1 VLKLNPISQVKHG
14 IINVGD
20 LPIPFDIVLNAAV
33 LVVVLTFV
41 FLKVSWKESILTSK
55 ESLFSTKQSLTGKLF
70 GLLILLFLT
79 VPGLINN
86 EPAKTSISPLIL
98 WIFLWV
104 AVPVLGLFFGDLYAK
119 FNPLAIIVNREG
131 VSQNVYFASFLFLG
145 LTWFELVW
153 NKPGN
158 PRHIGVVFLIL
169 LTVVTILQKFY
180 KKTIIEVDPLLLLH
194 HLYSKMRITNKSP
207 VFKTL
212 LNNISNLAQLKG
224 MEYFILLMIG
234 TVTYDG
240 LRETTFW
247 FNLFGSQTYETFFST
262 VAFLLMNLL
271 IIVFYRF
278 ACFFAI
284 RVSGEKL
291 DLNDISLKF
300 GHTMLPIAFAYHV
313 THYLSLLLFEF
324 QTVLYR
330 LNDPFGF
337 GWNLFNIQEPVVDY
351 FIEPIVLWIIM
362 VIVTLAGHMLSVVL
376 AHDLSVKLFGHQKS
390 DKTQYIFLFITVALT
405 LQALFVLSVA

>member
-1 VLKLNPISQVKHG
+1 M
-14 IINVGD
+14 
-20 LPIPFDIVLNAAV
+20 VLNSAV
-33 LVVVLTFV
+33 LVVVVTFV
-41 FLKVSWKESILTSK
+41 FLKISWKESILTSQ
-55 ESLFSTKQSLTGKLF
+55 ETLFSTKQSLPGKVF
-70 GLLILLFLT
+70 GFIILLLLT
-79 VPGLINN
+79 VPGLVNN
-86 EPAKTSISPLIL
+86 EPAKTSITPLIL
-98 WIFLWV
+98 WIFLWI
-104 AVPVLGLFFGDLYAK
+104 AVPVLGLVFGDLYAK
-119 FNPLAIIVNREG
+119 FNPLALIVNREG
-131 VSQNVYFASFLFLG
+131 VSHNVYFASFLFLC

-158 PRHIGVVFLIL
+158 PRHIGIVFLVL
-169 LTVVTILQKFY
+169 LVVVSVVQRFY
-180 KKTIIEVDPLLLLH
+180 NKTIIEVDPLLLLH
-194 HLYSKMRITNKSP
+194 HLYSKMRITNSKP
-207 VFKTL
+207 VFRTL

-247 FNLFGSQTYETFFST
+247 FDLFGSQTYQTSFST

-278 ACFFAI
+278 ACYFAI
-284 RVSGEKL
+284 RVSGE
-291 DLNDISLKF
+291 DLNLNEISLKF

-324 QTVLYR
+324 QTVVYR

-337 GWNLFNIQEPVVDY
+337 GWNLFNVQEPEVNY
-351 FIEPIVLWIIM
+351 FLEPIALWTIM

-390 DKTQYIFLFITVALT
+390 DKTQYVFLFITVALT

>member
-1 VLKLNPISQVKHG
+1 LVKISPQLKHG

-20 LPIPFDIVLNAAV
+20 LPIPFDMVLNSAV
-33 LVVVLTFV
+33 LVVVVTFV
-41 FLKVSWKESILTSK
+41 FLKISWKESILTSQ
-55 ESLFSTKQSLTGKLF
+55 ETLFSTKQSLLGKVF
-70 GLLILLFLT
+70 GFIILLLLT
-79 VPGLINN
+79 VPGLVNN
-86 EPAKTSISPLIL
+86 EPAKTSITPLIL
-98 WIFLWV
+98 WIFLWI
-104 AVPVLGLFFGDLYAK
+104 AVPVLGLVFGDLYAK
-119 FNPLAIIVNREG
+119 FNPLALIVNREG
-131 VSQNVYFASFLFLG
+131 VSHNVYFASFLFLC

-158 PRHIGVVFLIL
+158 PRHIGIVFLVL
-169 LTVVTILQKFY
+169 LVVVSVVQRFY
-180 KKTIIEVDPLLLLH
+180 NKTIIEVDPLLLLH
-194 HLYSKMRITNKSP
+194 HLYSKMRITNSKP
-207 VFKTL
+207 VFRTL

-247 FNLFGSQTYETFFST
+247 FDLFGSQTYQTSFST

-278 ACFFAI
+278 ACYFAI
-284 RVSGEKL
+284 RVSGE
-291 DLNDISLKF
+291 DLNLNEISLKF

-324 QTVLYR
+324 QTVVYR

-337 GWNLFNIQEPVVDY
+337 GWNLFNVQEPEVNY
-351 FIEPIVLWIIM
+351 FLEPIALWTIM

-390 DKTQYIFLFITVALT
+390 DKTQYVFLFITVALT

>member
-1 VLKLNPISQVKHG
+1 MLNNSNLRHG

-20 LPIPFDIVLNAAV
+20 LPIPFDLVLNAAV

-55 ESLFSTKQSLTGKLF
+55 ETLFSTKQSTSGKLF
-70 GLLILLFLT
+70 GFLILALLT

-86 EPAKTSISPLIL
+86 EAATVSITPLIL
-98 WIFLWV
+98 WVFLWIG
-104 AVPVLGLFFGDLYAK
+104 VPVLGLLFGDLYAK
-119 FNPLAIIVNREG
+119 FNPLSILVNREG
-131 VSQNVYFASFLFLG
+131 EANNVYPAAFLFIC

-153 NKPGN
+153 SKPGN
-158 PRHIGVVFLIL
+158 PRHIGIVFLVL
-169 LTVVTILQKFY
+169 LVVVSVVQRFY
-180 KKTIIEVDPLLLLH
+180 NKTLIEVDPLLLLH
-194 HLYSKMRITNKSP
+194 HLYSKMRITNSKP
-207 VFKTL
+207 LFRTL

-247 FNLFGSQTYETFFST
+247 FELFGSQTYETSFST

-278 ACFFAI
+278 ACYFAI
-284 RVSGEKL
+284 RVSGE
-291 DLNDISLKF
+291 DLNLNEISLKF

-324 QTVLYR
+324 QTVVYR

-337 GWNLFNIQEPVVDY
+337 GWNLFNVQEPEVNY
-351 FIEPIVLWIIM
+351 FLEPIALWTIM

-390 DKTQYIFLFITVALT
+390 DKTQYVFLFITVALT

>member
-1 VLKLNPISQVKHG
+1 MLNSVSLRHG

-20 LPIPFDIVLNAAV
+20 LPIPFDLVLNAAV
-33 LVVVLTFV
+33 LTIVLTFV

-55 ESLFSTKQSLTGKLF
+55 ESLFSTKQSLSGKLF
-70 GLLILLFLT
+70 GFLILLLLT

-86 EPAKTSISPLIL
+86 EPAKTSITPLIL
-98 WIFLWV
+98 WIFLWI
-104 AVPVLGLFFGDLYAK
+104 AVPVLGLIFGDLYAK
-119 FNPLAIIVNREG
+119 FNPLAIITNRDG
-131 VSQNVYFASFLFLG
+131 VSKNVYFASFLFLC

-158 PRHIGVVFLIL
+158 PRHIGFVFLTLLIL
-169 LTVVTILQKFY
+169 VTIVQRFY
-180 KKTIIEVDPLLLLH
+180 NKTIIEVDPLLLLH

-207 VFKTL
+207 FLKTL

-247 FNLFGSQTYETFFST
+247 FDLFGSQTYETFFST
-262 VAFLLMNLL
+262 VAFLSMNLL
-271 IIVFYRF
+271 IILFYRF
-278 ACFFAI
+278 ACYFAI
-284 RVSGEKL
+284 RISGENFN
-291 DLNDISLKF
+291 LNEISLKF

-330 LNDPFGF
+330 LKDPLGF
-337 GWNLFNIQEPVVDY
+337 GRNLLNIQEPVVDY
-351 FIEPIVLWIIM
+351 FIEPIVLWVVM

-376 AHDLSVKLFGHQKS
+376 AHDLSVKLFGHRKS

>member
-1 VLKLNPISQVKHG
+1 VKISPQLSHG

-20 LPIPFDIVLNAAV
+20 LPIPFDMVLNAAV
-33 LVVVLTFV
+33 LVVVVTFV
-41 FLKVSWKESILTSK
+41 FLKISWKESILTSQ
-55 ESLFSTKQSLTGKLF
+55 ETLFSTKQSLPGKVF
-70 GLLILLFLT
+70 GFIILLLLT

-86 EPAKTSISPLIL
+86 EPAKTSITPLIL
-98 WIFLWV
+98 WIFLWI
-104 AVPVLGLFFGDLYAK
+104 AVPVLGLVFGDLYAK
-119 FNPLAIIVNREG
+119 FNPLALIMNREG
-131 VSQNVYFASFLFLG
+131 VSSNVYFASFLFLC

-158 PRHIGVVFLIL
+158 PRHIGVVFLVL
-169 LTVVTILQKFY
+169 LVVVSVVQKFY
-180 KKTIIEVDPLLLLH
+180 NKTLIEVDPLLLLH
-194 HLYSKMRITNKSP
+194 HLYSKMRITNSKP
-207 VFKTL
+207 VFRTL

-224 MEYFILLMIG
+224 IEYFILLMIG

-247 FNLFGSQTYETFFST
+247 FDLFGSQTYQTSFST

-278 ACFFAI
+278 ACYFAI
-284 RVSGEKL
+284 RVSGE
-291 DLNDISLKF
+291 DLNLNEISLKF

-324 QTVLYR
+324 QTVVYR

-337 GWNLFNIQEPVVDY
+337 GWNLFNVQEPEVNY
-351 FIEPIVLWIIM
+351 FLEPIALWTIM

-390 DKTQYIFLFITVALT
+390 DKTQYVFLFITVALT

>member
-1 VLKLNPISQVKHG
+1 MKISPQLNHG

-20 LPIPFDIVLNAAV
+20 LPIPFDMVLNSAV
-33 LVVVLTFV
+33 LVVVVTFV
-41 FLKVSWKESILTSK
+41 FLKISWKESILTSQ
-55 ESLFSTKQSLTGKLF
+55 ETLFSTKQSLSGKVF
-70 GLLILLFLT
+70 GFIIIVLLT

-86 EPAKTSISPLIL
+86 EPAKTSITPLVL
-98 WIFLWV
+98 WIFLWI
-104 AVPVLGLFFGDLYAK
+104 AVPVLGLIFGDLYAK
-119 FNPLAIIVNREG
+119 FNPLALIVNREG
-131 VSQNVYFASFLFLG
+131 VSHNVYFASFLFLC

-158 PRHIGVVFLIL
+158 PRHIGIVFLVL
-169 LTVVTILQKFY
+169 LVVVSVIQRFY
-180 KKTIIEVDPLLLLH
+180 NKTIIEVDPLLLLH
-194 HLYSKMRITNKSP
+194 HLYSKMRITNSKP
-207 VFKTL
+207 VFRTL

-247 FNLFGSQTYETFFST
+247 FELFGSQTYETSFST

-278 ACFFAI
+278 ACYFAI
-284 RVSGEKL
+284 RVSGE
-291 DLNDISLKF
+291 DLNLNEISLKF

-324 QTVLYR
+324 QTVVYR

-337 GWNLFNIQEPVVDY
+337 GWNLFNVQEPEVNY
-351 FIEPIVLWIIM
+351 FLEPIALWTIM

-390 DKTQYIFLFITVALT
+390 DKTQYVFLFITVALT

>member
-1 VLKLNPISQVKHG
+1 MIKYTFLPQVEHG

-20 LPIPFDIVLNAAV
+20 LPIPFNIVLNAAV
-33 LVVVLTFV
+33 LVIVLTFV
-41 FLKVSWKESILTSK
+41 FLKTSWKESILTSQ
-55 ESLFSTKQSLTGKLF
+55 ESLFSTKQSFTGKSF
-70 GLLILLFLT
+70 GFLILLLLT
-79 VPGLINN
+79 IPGLINN
-86 EPAKTSISPLIL
+86 EAATTSITPLVL
-98 WIFLWV
+98 WIFLWI
-104 AVPVLGLFFGDLYAK
+104 AVPVLGLIFGDLYAK
-119 FNPLAIIVNREG
+119 FNPLALIVNREG
-131 VSQNVYFASFLFLG
+131 VSHNVYFASVLFLC

-158 PRHIGVVFLIL
+158 PRHIGIVFLIL
-169 LTVVTILQKFY
+169 ITVVSLLQKFY

-194 HLYSKMRITNKSP
+194 HLYSKLRITNKTP
-207 VFKTL
+207 VFKNL

-247 FNLFGSQTYETFFST
+247 FELFGSQTYEIFFST
-262 VAFLLMNLL
+262 GAFLLMNLL

-278 ACFFAI
+278 ACYFAI
-284 RVSGEKL
+284 RVSGEKF
-291 DLNDISLKF
+291 DLNEISLKF

-351 FIEPIVLWIIM
+351 FIEPIVLWIVM

-405 LQALFVLSVA
+405 LQA

>member
-1 VLKLNPISQVKHG
+1 M
-14 IINVGD
+14 
-20 LPIPFDIVLNAAV
+20 VLNAAV
-33 LVVVLTFV
+33 LVVVVTFV
-41 FLKVSWKESILTSK
+41 FLKISWKESILTSQ
-55 ESLFSTKQSLTGKLF
+55 ETLFSTKQSLLGKVF
-70 GLLILLFLT
+70 GFIILLLLT
-79 VPGLINN
+79 VPGLVNN
-86 EPAKTSISPLIL
+86 ESAKTSITPLVL
-98 WIFLWV
+98 WIFLWI
-104 AVPVLGLFFGDLYAK
+104 AVPVLGLVFGDLYAK
-119 FNPLAIIVNREG
+119 FNPLALIVNREG
-131 VSQNVYFASFLFLG
+131 VSRNVYFASFLFLC

-158 PRHIGVVFLIL
+158 PRHIGIVFLVL
-169 LTVVTILQKFY
+169 LVVVSVVQRFY
-180 KKTIIEVDPLLLLH
+180 NKTIIEVDPLLLLH
-194 HLYSKMRITNKSP
+194 HLYSKMRITNSKP
-207 VFKTL
+207 VFRTL

-247 FNLFGSQTYETFFST
+247 FELFGSQTYETSFST
-262 VAFLLMNLL
+262 VAFLLINLL

-278 ACFFAI
+278 ACYFAI
-284 RVSGEKL
+284 RVSGE
-291 DLNDISLKF
+291 DLNLNEISLKF

-324 QTVLYR
+324 QTVVYR

-337 GWNLFNIQEPVVDY
+337 GWNLFNVQEPEVNY
-351 FIEPIVLWIIM
+351 FLEPIALWTIM

>member
-1 VLKLNPISQVKHG
+1 MPQLNHG

-20 LPIPFDIVLNAAV
+20 LPIPFDMVLNAAV
-33 LVVVLTFV
+33 LTIVLTFV

-55 ESLFSTKQSLTGKLF
+55 ETLFSTKQSTSGKLF
-70 GLLILLFLT
+70 GFLILALLM

-86 EPAKTSISPLIL
+86 EAATVSITPLIL
-98 WIFLWV
+98 WVFLWIG
-104 AVPVLGLFFGDLYAK
+104 VPVLGLLFGDLYAK
-119 FNPLAIIVNREG
+119 FNPLSILVNREG
-131 VSQNVYFASFLFLG
+131 EAKNVYLAAFLFVC

-153 NKPGN
+153 SKPGN
-158 PRHIGVVFLIL
+158 PRHIAIVFLIL
-169 LTVVTILQKFY
+169 FLTVSALQKYY

-194 HLYSKMRITNKSP
+194 HLYSKMRVTNKSP

-212 LNNISNLAQLKG
+212 LNNLANLAQLKG

-247 FNLFGSQTYETFFST
+247 FNIFGSRTYETFFST
-262 VAFLLMNLL
+262 IAFLSMNL
-271 IIVFYRF
+271 IVIVFYRF
-278 ACFFAI
+278 ACYFAI
-284 RVSGEKL
+284 KVSRE
-291 DLNDISLKF
+291 DIELNEISLKF

-313 THYLSLLLFEF
+313 THYLGLLLFES

-337 GWNLFNIQEPVVDY
+337 GWNLFNIQNATVDYFLEPVV
-351 FIEPIVLWIIM
+351 LWTIM
-362 VIVTLAGHMLSVVL
+362 VIVTLAGHMISVVL
-376 AHDLSVKLFGHQKS
+376 AHDLAVKIFGHQQS

-405 LQALFVLSVA
+405 LQALFVLSVP

>member
-1 VLKLNPISQVKHG
+1 MKISPQLSHG

-20 LPIPFDIVLNAAV
+20 LPIPFDMVLNAAV
-33 LVVVLTFV
+33 LVVVVTFV
-41 FLKVSWKESILTSK
+41 FLKISWKESILTSQ
-55 ESLFSTKQSLTGKLF
+55 ETLFSTKQSLPGKVF
-70 GLLILLFLT
+70 GFIILLLLT

-86 EPAKTSISPLIL
+86 EPAKTSITPLIL
-98 WIFLWV
+98 WIFLWI
-104 AVPVLGLFFGDLYAK
+104 AVPVLGLVFGDLYAK
-119 FNPLAIIVNREG
+119 FNPLALIVNREG
-131 VSQNVYFASFLFLG
+131 VSSNVYFASFLFLC

-158 PRHIGVVFLIL
+158 PRHIGVVFLVL
-169 LTVVTILQKFY
+169 LVVVSAVQKFY
-180 KKTIIEVDPLLLLH
+180 NKTLIEVDPLLLLH
-194 HLYSKMRITNKSP
+194 HLYSKMRITNSKP
-207 VFKTL
+207 VFRTL

-224 MEYFILLMIG
+224 IEYFILLMIG

-247 FNLFGSQTYETFFST
+247 FDLFGSQTYQTSFST

-278 ACFFAI
+278 ACYFAI
-284 RVSGEKL
+284 RVSGE
-291 DLNDISLKF
+291 DFNLNEISLKF

-324 QTVLYR
+324 QTVVYR

-337 GWNLFNIQEPVVDY
+337 GWNLFNVQEPEVNY
-351 FIEPIVLWIIM
+351 FLEPIALWTIM

-390 DKTQYIFLFITVALT
+390 DKTQYVFLFITVALT